1 MPSVDTNPAF
11 IGFLNNLGG
20 RPRWLTWTIA
30 FAVVG
35 FDIGNAN
42 WFGPKEATRQDAVVM
57 MMLGALFIIF
67 GGWFGRETAVDWVA
81 PSEREREERRR
92 AMWFRIVGTG
102 AVLYGAWRLVSG

>member
-1 MPSVDTNPAF
+1 
-11 IGFLNNLGG
+11 
-20 RPRWLTWTIA
+20 
-30 FAVVG
+30 
-35 FDIGNAN
+35 
-42 WFGPKEATRQDAVVM
+42 M

-92 AMWFRIVGTG
+92 VWGFRIVGSG